1 MKLQNYIS
9 SFSNVE
15 AYDTSTFNCFAFR
28 HGYDVRQGLSLSLG
42 KILMACKQAL
52 EQGAEPPIDYV
63 LLQEA
68 HINLLGRELTFNQY
82 VNQYVK
88 AA

>member
-15 AYDTSTFNCFAFR
+15 AYNASTLNCFAFR

-42 KILMACKQAL
+42 NMVTCKQARL
-52 EQGAEPPIDYV
+52 
-63 LLQEA
+63 
-68 HINLLGRELTFNQY
+68 
-82 VNQYVK
+82 
-88 AA
+88 

>member
-1 MKLQNYIS
+1 MKIQNYIS

-15 AYDTSTFNCFAFR
+15 AYNASTLNCFAFR

-82 VNQYVK
+82 VK

>member
-1 MKLQNYIS
+1 MKIQNYIS

-15 AYDTSTFNCFAFR
+15 AYNASSLNCFAFR
-28 HGYDVRQGLSLSLG
+28 HGYDVRQNLSLSLG

-52 EQGAEPPIDYV
+52 EQGIEPSIDHA

-68 HINLLGRELTFNQY
+68 HINILGRELIFNQY
-82 VNQYVK
+82 IK

>member
-15 AYDTSTFNCFAFR
+15 AYNASSLNCFAFR
-28 HGYDVRQGLSLSLG
+28 HGYDVRQDLLLSFG
-42 KILMACKQAL
+42 KILIACKQAL
-52 EQGAEPPIDYV
+52 EQGIEPSIDHA

-68 HINLLGRELTFNQY
+68 HINLLGRELTFNK
-82 VNQYVK
+82 YVK

>member
-1 MKLQNYIS
+1 MKIQNY
-9 SFSNVE
+9 FSPFSIVE
-15 AYDTSTFNCFAFR
+15 AYEGSSLNCFAFR

-68 HINLLGRELTFNQY
+68 HIILLGRELTFNQY
-82 VNQYVK
+82 VK

>member
-1 MKLQNYIS
+1 MKIQNYIS
-9 SFSNVE
+9 SFSSVE
-15 AYDTSTFNCFAFR
+15 AYNTSTLNCFAFR
-28 HGYDVRQGLSLSLG
+28 HGYDVRQDLLLSFG

-52 EQGAEPPIDYV
+52 EQGIEPPIDYA

-68 HINLLGRELTFNQY
+68 HINLLGKELTFNQY
-82 VNQYVK
+82 VK

>member
-1 MKLQNYIS
+1 MKFQNYIS

-15 AYDTSTFNCFAFR
+15 AYDASTLNCFAFR
-28 HGYDVRQGLSLSLG
+28 HRYDVRQGLSLSLG

-82 VNQYVK
+82 VK